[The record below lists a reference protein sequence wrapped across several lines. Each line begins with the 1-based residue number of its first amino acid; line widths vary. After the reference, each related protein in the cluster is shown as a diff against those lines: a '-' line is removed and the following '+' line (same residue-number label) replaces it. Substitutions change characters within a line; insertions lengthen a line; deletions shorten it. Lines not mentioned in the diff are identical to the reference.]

1 MKTFELKGTLRKD
14 LGKKATREMRK
25 QNLVPCVIYGSEK
38 DENGNVTATHFQVT
52 APSLRKLIYTPD
64 IHVVA
69 LDIDG
74 QTCNAIMKE
83 VQFHP
88 VQEQILHIDFLKIDE
103 EKPIVMEVPVV
114 LEGLAP
120 GVQAGGK
127 LHQQMRKLKLKAI
140 YTAIPERLVINISTL
155 GLGKSIKV
163 GDLHYEGLEMVSP
176 KQAVVCSVK
185 TTRAAMANAAEAA
198 E

>member
-1 MKTFELKGTLRKD
+1 MKTVEWKGTLRKEI
-14 LGKKATREMRK
+14 GKKATREMRK
-25 QNLVPCVIYGSEK
+25 QNLVPCVIYGTEK
-38 DENGNVTATHFQVT
+38 NENGEVVATHFEVT

-69 LDIDG
+69 LNIDG

-88 VQEQILHIDFLKIDE
+88 VQAQILHIDFLKIDD
-103 EKPIVMEVPVV
+103 KNPIVMEVPVV

-127 LHQQMRKLKLKAI
+127 LHQQMRKLKVKAI
-140 YTAIPERLVINISTL
+140 YTDIPERLVINISNL

-163 GDLHYEGLEMVSP
+163 GDLNYEGLEMVSP
-176 KQAVVCSVK
+176 KQAVVCAVK
-185 TTRAAMANAAEAA
+185 TTRAAIANAAEAA